1 MAILPLKSRPR
12 MTSLAVVEAPKP
24 EPMGVCWV
32 NRRNLL
38 ENVRK
43 AWFNLSELYLTVRT
57 VTPCHPE
64 RSEGS
69 DSPGTEI
76 LRCAQDDSVWITV
89 IITWFPI
96 IGSLQFWIPLPSGMG
111 RKNWLAA
118 ASLSCLSCT
127 FVL

>member
-1 MAILPLKSRPR
+1 MAILPLKLRPR

-38 ENVRK
+38 EHVRK

-76 LRCAQDDSVWITV
+76 LRCAQDDSIVCGLGGRTV
-89 IITWFPI
+89 FSWKV
-96 IGSLQFWIPLPSGMG
+96 SLAHQMKD
-111 RKNWLAA
+111 RKTPGIQRL
-118 ASLSCLSCT
+118 
-127 FVL
+127 